1 MEPKKKLKKFN
12 EFKTKKKNEFV
23 PLDINYVANEP
34 MRQYRYMMEFPLG
47 DTMFNCFVNCEL
59 PSASIRRG
67 HLGFGVGEFLSDYQP
82 QWQPIQVVI
91 RDVIGDETHRNL
103 FYSRIRDWFND
114 YNITGRKIN
123 STISRLD
130 PTGVVIS
137 RWDLR
142 GCFCSSLHYS
152 NTYLDFEQPEL
163 EITLHY
169 DYCTIVM

>member
-12 EFKTKKKNEFV
+12 EFKAKKKSEFV
-23 PLDINYVANEP
+23 SLGINYVAYEP
-34 MRQYRYMMEFPLG
+34 MRQNRYLMEFPLG
-47 DTMFNCFVNCEL
+47 DTMFNCLVNCEL
-59 PSASIRRG
+59 PSVSITRG
-67 HLGFGVGEFLSDYQP
+67 HREFDMYRP
-82 QWQPIQVVI
+82 QWQPVQVVI

>member
-23 PLDINYVANEP
+23 SLDTNYVAHEP

-59 PSASIRRG
+59 PSVSITRG
-67 HLGFGVGEFLSDYQP
+67 HREFDMYRHD
-82 QWQPIQVVI
+82 WQPIQVVI
-91 RDVIGDETHRNL
+91 RDIIGDETHRNL
-103 FYSRIRDWFND
+103 FYSRISDWFND
-114 YNITGRKIN
+114 YNFNGRKIN

-152 NTYLDFEQPEL
+152 NFYLDSEELEL